1 MDKKIEV
8 KCECPKSS
16 VDSITSMT
24 EAFSVLSPAR
34 FPKRLRKKK
43 TNTKA
48 TARLRMTQTPS
59 LNEQFRA
66 TFLGRPPN
74 GTSYAGLRPVL
85 DLIPC
90 YDPQCLNSRS
100 PN

>member
-48 TARLRMTQTPS
+48 TARPRITQTPRV
-59 LNEQFRA
+59 LGEQLA
-66 TFLGRPPN
+66 VAHFLM
-74 GTSYAGLRPVL
+74 L
-85 DLIPC
+85 DVP
-90 YDPQCLNSRS
+90 YR
-100 PN
+100 

>member
-66 TFLGRPPN
+66 TFRGGQITREK
-74 GTSYAGLRPVL
+74 
-85 DLIPC
+85 
-90 YDPQCLNSRS
+90 
-100 PN
+100 